1 MKRQPRILAG
11 TAIGLLMASAPLGAY
26 PLQGG
31 VTSGGLHGAP
41 LVLAQAA
48 CAEGQS
54 AEECAQ
60 GGAEQPRK
68 KKREQQQQSESAP
81 ATEQAAPAETEQKP
95 RKKRQEL
102 QQMQSGQSDEAAPAE
117 QQLKPRKKRDQQQ
130 QTESAPAE
138 QGGQPATEEQQFNPR
153 KKKREQQTE
162 AAPADQ
168 GGQPATEEQQ
178 PRKKKRN
185 QQVESAPAEQPAEQ
199 AAPDQQQQLRK
210 KKLNQQQQSETAPA
224 EQATPDQQQLR
235 KKKLNQQQQSETAP
249 AEQATPDQQQLRKK
263 KLNQQQG
270 ETAPAEQAAPD
281 QQQLRKK
288 KLNQQQQEA
297 APAEQPSEQPANDNQ
312 PGKQRKQA
320 QQPAEQSQTP
330 AEQTPAG
337 QGSRK
342 LKPLPVPGTAQA
354 PAETEQAPAQQEQP
368 SNQNKRQA
376 KKPLTEQPA
385 TGQQQPA
392 TGEQPANNQPA
403 NNNQPESGG
412 NAAQGAAPANPNEA
426 PVLDSQKDA
435 MRRHKGRQPASQNE
449 TGQAGAVQSGNQAEQ
464 QGGNQAGQQQ
474 GGEQAQ
480 RPAPVDQG
488 PPPTDDKSAQQA
500 IKPEKIVPVDQEKGK
515 RIELTPE
522 QVVRERRRPQGADVV
537 KQFGDRVILQFNNQT
552 FVESNEAPRITRGAR
567 DVYYEDLSD
576 GRTREIVE
584 RDNGVRVITIRN
596 RNGDVIRRSRIT
608 SDGREYVLSYV
619 DERYYNDVDEWR
631 DPGDDLPPMRLDI
644 PRRDYI
650 LDSEEVEDPD
660 EYYTFLEQP
669 PVERVQRLYSIDE
682 VKRSARVRDIARRI
696 DLDTLNFDFGSAT
709 ISDTEVQKLEGVAT
723 AMEKLL
729 KKNPAETF
737 LIEGHTDAVGTP
749 DANLALSDRRAEAV
763 AEALTNAFGIP
774 AENLTTQG
782 YGEEYLKV
790 NTPGPNRE
798 NRRVAIRRITSLVA
812 PVASNSEQQ

>member
-31 VTSGGLHGAP
+31 VASGSLHGAP

-60 GGAEQPRK
+60 AGQQGGEQPRK
-68 KKREQQQQSESAP
+68 RKRDQQQQGESAP
-81 ATEQAAPAETEQKP
+81 AEQAAPAESEQQP
-95 RKKRQEL
+95 RKKRHEQ
-102 QQMQSGQSDEAAPAE
+102 QQMESNQGEQAAPAE

-130 QTESAPAE
+130 QI
-138 QGGQPATEEQQFNPR
+138 
-153 KKKREQQTE
+153 E

-168 GGQPATEEQQ
+168 SGQPAAEEQQ
-178 PRKKKRN
+178 PRKKKR
-185 QQVESAPAEQPAEQ
+185 QQQQTETAPAEQPAEQ
-199 AAPDQQQQLRK
+199 AAPATDEQQPRRKKRQQQQT
-210 KKLNQQQQSETAPA
+210 ETAPA
-224 EQATPDQQQLR
+224 EQ
-235 KKKLNQQQQSETAP
+235 
-249 AEQATPDQQQLRKK
+249 
-263 KLNQQQG
+263 
-270 ETAPAEQAAPD
+270 PAEQAAPATD
-281 QQQLRKK
+281 EQQPRKK
-288 KLNQQQQEA
+288 KRQQQQIETAPAEPPAEQAAPANDNTPQDKLRRKKQQQTETAPTEQAPKTEAPAGEPAQQAEPQQNKQQA
-297 APAEQPSEQPANDNQ
+297 APAEGEQPQDKTKKRRKALGEQ
-312 PGKQRKQA
+312 PG
-320 QQPAEQSQTP
+320 
-330 AEQTPAG
+330 AG
-337 QGSRK
+337 QAVTG
-342 LKPLPVPGTAQA
+342 
-354 PAETEQAPAQQEQP
+354 EQP
-368 SNQNKRQA
+368 STK
-376 KKPLTEQPA
+376 QPSSEGQTT
-385 TGQQQPA
+385 TGGQPA
-392 TGEQPANNQPA
+392 TGEQPPAEGGANA
-403 NNNQPESGG
+403 GA
-412 NAAQGAAPANPNEA
+412 AAQGEAPANANEA

-435 MRRHKGRQPASQNE
+435 VRKRKGRQPAGQNE
-449 TGQAGAVQSGNQAEQ
+449 NGQASGEQGGSQAGQQGGNQAEQ
-464 QGGNQAGQQQ
+464 QGGQ
-474 GGEQAQ
+474 QAQ

-488 PPPTDDKSAQQA
+488 PPPTDDKTAQQA
-500 IKPEKIVPVDQEKGK
+500 IQPEKIVPATEEKGK
-515 RIELTPE
+515 RIDRTPE
-522 QVVRERRRPQGADVV
+522 DFARERRRPQGADVV

-567 DVYYEDLSD
+567 DVYYEDLSGD
-576 GRTREIVE
+576 RTREIVE
-584 RDNGVRVITIRN
+584 RDNGIRIITIRN

-608 SDGREYVLSYV
+608 PDGHEYVLSYV

-650 LDSEEVEDPD
+650 LDSEDVESDD
-660 EYYTFLEQP
+660 DYYNFLEQP
-669 PVERVQRLYSIDE
+669 PVEKVTRLYSIDE

-709 ISDTEVQKLEGVAT
+709 ISDTEVQKLDGVAN

-812 PVASNSEQQ
+812 PVASNNEQ

>member
-31 VTSGGLHGAP
+31 VASGSLHGAP
-41 LVLAQAA
+41 LILAQAA

-60 GGAEQPRK
+60 AGGGQQGEQPRK
-68 KKREQQQQSESAP
+68 RKREQQQQSESAP
-81 ATEQAAPAETEQKP
+81 AEQAAPAESEQQP
-95 RKKRQEL
+95 RKKRHE
-102 QQMQSGQSDEAAPAE
+102 QQQTDNGQSGEAAPAE
-117 QQLKPRKKRDQQQ
+117 QQFKPRKKRDQQQ
-130 QTESAPAE
+130 QIEAAPVD
-138 QGGQPATEEQQFNPR
+138 QGGQPATDEQPIKPR
-153 KKKREQQTE
+153 KKRDQQQQIE

-168 GGQPATEEQQ
+168 GGQPATDEQQ

-185 QQVESAPAEQPAEQ
+185 QQQIEAAPADQQPAEQ
-199 AAPDQQQQLRK
+199 VAPAAGNQQQNDQQQGNQGRK
-210 KKLNQQQQSETAPA
+210 KRKHDQQQSEPAGQTGEQVAPTDQTA
-224 EQATPDQQQLR
+224 
-235 KKKLNQQQQSETAP
+235 
-249 AEQATPDQQQLRKK
+249 
-263 KLNQQQG
+263 
-270 ETAPAEQAAPD
+270 
-281 QQQLRKK
+281 
-288 KLNQQQQEA
+288 
-297 APAEQPSEQPANDNQ
+297 PANDNQ
-312 PGKQRKQA
+312 QGGNQGRKKHRQNQQNEAAPAGEPVPQAEPLQNGEQPVQGEQTQDKKKRGKKPA
-320 QQPAEQSQTP
+320 AEQPANGEQPVTGEQP
-330 AEQTPAG
+330 ANGEQTKTG
-337 QGSRK
+337 R
-342 LKPLPVPGTAQA
+342 
-354 PAETEQAPAQQEQP
+354 
-368 SNQNKRQA
+368 
-376 KKPLTEQPA
+376 QPA
-385 TGQQQPA
+385 TGEQQPG
-392 TGEQPANNQPA
+392 TGEQPANNNQPA
-403 NNNQPESGG
+403 NGG
-412 NAAQGAAPANPNEA
+412 NAAQGETANPNEA

-435 MRRHKGRQPASQNE
+435 VRKHRGRNDNGQNGGAQNDN
-449 TGQAGAVQSGNQAEQ
+449 GQAGNGQKT
-464 QGGNQAGQQQ
+464 NQAGQRQ

-567 DVYYEDLSD
+567 DVYYEDLSG

-584 RDNGVRVITIRN
+584 RDNGVRIITIRN
-596 RNGDVIRRSRIT
+596 RNGDVIRRSRVT

-812 PVASNSEQQ
+812 PVASNSDQQ

>member
-26 PLQGG
+26 PLQADFG
-31 VTSGGLHGAP
+31 TSRGAP
-41 LVLAQAA
+41 LILAQSS

-60 GGAEQPRK
+60 GGQQGEAEQPRK
-68 KKREQQQQSESAP
+68 KKREQQQQTESAP
-81 ATEQAAPAETEQKP
+81 AEQPAEPEQKP
-95 RKKRQEL
+95 RRKRQEQ
-102 QQMQSGQSDEAAPAE
+102 QQMNTGQAEEAAPAE

-130 QTESAPAE
+130 QI
-138 QGGQPATEEQQFNPR
+138 
-153 KKKREQQTE
+153 E

-168 GGQPATEEQQ
+168 GGAPVTEEQQPRKKKRQQQQTETAPAEQPAEQAAPNEEQQ

-185 QQVESAPAEQPAEQ
+185 QQQQTETAPAEQPAEQ
-199 AAPDQQQQLRK
+199 AAPANDNMPQDKLRRKKRQQQT
-210 KKLNQQQQSETAPA
+210 ETAPA
-224 EQATPDQQQLR
+224 EQAPKTEAPAGEAQQAEPQQN
-235 KKKLNQQQQSETAP
+235 NQQ
-249 AEQATPDQQQLRKK
+249 
-263 KLNQQQG
+263 
-270 ETAPAEQAAPD
+270 
-281 QQQLRKK
+281 
-288 KLNQQQQEA
+288 A
-297 APAEQPSEQPANDNQ
+297 APAEGEQPLDKTKKRRKPLGEQ
-312 PGKQRKQA
+312 PGTGQA
-320 QQPAEQSQTP
+320 VT
-330 AEQTPAG
+330 G
-337 QGSRK
+337 
-342 LKPLPVPGTAQA
+342 
-354 PAETEQAPAQQEQP
+354 EQP
-368 SNQNKRQA
+368 STKQPSSEGQA
-376 KKPLTEQPA
+376 T
-385 TGQQQPA
+385 TGGQPA
-392 TGEQPANNQPA
+392 TGEQPPA
-403 NNNQPESGG
+403 EGG
-412 NAAQGAAPANPNEA
+412 AKGGTAAQGEAPANANEA
-426 PVLDSQKDA
+426 PILDSQKDVV
-435 MRRHKGRQPASQNE
+435 RKRKGRQPAGQNE
-449 TGQAGAVQSGNQAEQ
+449 NGQAGGV
-464 QGGNQAGQQQ
+464 QGGNQAGQQ
-474 GGEQAQ
+474 GGQQAQ

-488 PPPTDDKSAQQA
+488 PPPTDDKAAQQE
-500 IKPEKIVPVDQEKGK
+500 IKPEKLVPVTEEKGK

-522 QVVRERRRPQGADVV
+522 QVVRDRRRPQGADVV

-567 DVYYEDLSD
+567 DVYYEDLPR

-584 RDNGVRVITIRN
+584 RDNGVKIITIRN
-596 RNGDVIRRSRIT
+596 RNGDVVRRSRIMP
-608 SDGREYVLSYV
+608 DGREYVLSYV
-619 DERYYNDVDEWR
+619 DERYYSDVDEWR

-763 AEALTNAFGIP
+763 AEALTSAFGIP
-774 AENLTTQG
+774 AENLTSQG

-812 PVASNSEQQ
+812 PVASNNEQ

>member
-31 VTSGGLHGAP
+31 AAFGSLHGAP

-60 GGAEQPRK
+60 GGAEQPKK
-68 KKREQQQQSESAP
+68 KKREQQQSESAP

-95 RKKRQEL
+95 RKKRQE
-102 QQMQSGQSDEAAPAE
+102 QQQIDNGQSGEAAPAE
-117 QQLKPRKKRDQQQ
+117 QQFKPRKKRDQQQ
-130 QTESAPAE
+130 QI
-138 QGGQPATEEQQFNPR
+138 
-153 KKKREQQTE
+153 E

-168 GGQPATEEQQ
+168 GGQPATDEQQFKPRKKRDQQQQIEAAPADQGGQPATDEQ

-185 QQVESAPAEQPAEQ
+185 QQIEAAPADQQPTEQVAPA
-199 AAPDQQQQLRK
+199 AGDQQQGNQGK
-210 KKLNQQQQSETAPA
+210 KKRKHDQQQGEPAGQIGEQVAPTDQTAPA
-224 EQATPDQQQLR
+224 NDNQQGGNQF
-235 KKKLNQQQQSETAP
+235 KKKHKQN
-249 AEQATPDQQQLRKK
+249 
-263 KLNQQQG
+263 QQG
-270 ETAPAEQAAPD
+270 ETAPAEQTQTNEPGKKPAQAGEPAPQAEPLQTGEQPAQGGETQD
-281 QQQLRKK
+281 KK
-288 KLNQQQQEA
+288 KRGKKL
-297 APAEQPSEQPANDNQ
+297 SEQPAT
-312 PGKQRKQA
+312 G
-320 QQPAEQSQTP
+320 QQPATGEQPTTG
-330 AEQTPAG
+330 EQT
-337 QGSRK
+337 QGGK
-342 LKPLPVPGTAQA
+342 QFG
-354 PAETEQAPAQQEQP
+354 
-368 SNQNKRQA
+368 
-376 KKPLTEQPA
+376 KKPLTEQPTTGEQPA
-385 TGQQQPA
+385 TGQKPA
-392 TGEQPANNQPA
+392 TGEQPANNNQPA
-403 NNNQPESGG
+403 NGG
-412 NAAQGAAPANPNEA
+412 NAAQGEAPANPNEA
-426 PVLDSQKDA
+426 PILDSQKDVI
-435 MRRHKGRQPASQNE
+435 RKHKGRNDLGQNGG
-449 TGQAGAVQSGNQAEQ
+449 GQAGAAQTENGQNA
-464 QGGNQAGQQQ
+464 NQAGQQQ

-480 RPAPVDQG
+480 KPAPVDQG
-488 PPPTDDKSAQQA
+488 PPPADDKSAQQA

-515 RIELTPE
+515 RIDLTPE
-522 QVVRERRRPQGADVV
+522 QVIRERRRPQGADVV

-567 DVYYEDLSD
+567 DVYYEDLSG
-576 GRTREIVE
+576 GRTRETVE
-584 RDNGVRVITIRN
+584 RDNGVRVVTIRN
-596 RNGDVIRRSRIT
+596 RYGDVIQRSRVMP
-608 SDGREYVLSYV
+608 DGREYILSYV
-619 DERYYNDVDEWR
+619 DERQYQDDGDWR
-631 DPGDDLPPMRLDI
+631 DPGDDLPPMRLTI

-650 LDSEEVEDPD
+650 LDSQDVESDD
-660 EYYTFLEQP
+660 DYYTFLEQP

-709 ISDTEVQKLEGVAT
+709 ISDTEVQKLDGVAS

-749 DANLALSDRRAEAV
+749 EANLALSDRRAEAV

-812 PVASNSEQQ
+812 PVASNSEQ

>member
-31 VTSGGLHGAP
+31 AASGSLHGAP

-68 KKREQQQQSESAP
+68 RKREQQQQSESAP
-81 ATEQAAPAETEQKP
+81 ATEQAAPAEPEQKP
-95 RKKRQEL
+95 RRKRQEQ
-102 QQMQSGQSDEAAPAE
+102 QQMDNGQSGEAAPAE
-117 QQLKPRKKRDQQQ
+117 QQFKPRKKRDQ
-130 QTESAPAE
+130 
-138 QGGQPATEEQQFNPR
+138 
-153 KKKREQQTE
+153 QQTE

-168 GGQPATEEQQ
+168 GGQPATDEQQ
-178 PRKKKRN
+178 FKPRKKRDQLQQTEAAPADQGGQPATDEQQLRKKKRN
-185 QQVESAPAEQPAEQ
+185 QQKEAAPAEQPAEQ
-199 AAPDQQQQLRK
+199 AAPAATDQLQGDQQGNQGRKKRKRDQQQGEPAGQAGEQVAPAEQTAPANDNQQGGNQLRK
-210 KKLNQQQQSETAPA
+210 KHKQN
-224 EQATPDQQQLR
+224 
-235 KKKLNQQQQSETAP
+235 
-249 AEQATPDQQQLRKK
+249 
-263 KLNQQQG
+263 QQG
-270 ETAPAEQAAPD
+270 ETAPAEQTQTNEPAKKPAPAGEPVPQAKPLQNGEQPVQGEQAQD
-281 QQQLRKK
+281 KK
-288 KLNQQQQEA
+288 KRGKKPA
-297 APAEQPSEQPANDNQ
+297 AEQPAN
-312 PGKQRKQA
+312 G
-320 QQPAEQSQTP
+320 E
-330 AEQTPAG
+330 
-337 QGSRK
+337 
-342 LKPLPVPGTAQA
+342 
-354 PAETEQAPAQQEQP
+354 
-368 SNQNKRQA
+368 
-376 KKPLTEQPA
+376 
-385 TGQQQPA
+385 QPA
-392 TGEQPANNQPA
+392 TGEQTKTGQPATGEQQPGTGNQPA
-403 NNNQPESGG
+403 NNSEPANGG
-412 NAAQGAAPANPNEA
+412 NAAQGETANPNEA

-435 MRRHKGRQPASQNE
+435 FRKRRGGQNGGVQTGGAQTE
-449 TGQAGAVQSGNQAEQ
+449 NGQAGNGRNA
-464 QGGNQAGQQQ
+464 NQAGQQ
-474 GGEQAQ
+474 GGQQAQ
-480 RPAPVDQG
+480 QPAPVDQG
-488 PPPTDDKSAQQA
+488 PPPTDDKTAQQA
-500 IKPEKIVPVDQEKGK
+500 IQPEKIAPVTEEKGK
-515 RIELTPE
+515 RVDLTP
-522 QVVRERRRPQGADVV
+522 QDVVRERRRPQGADVV
-537 KQFGDRVILQFNNQT
+537 KQLGDRVILQFNNQT

-567 DVYYEDLSD
+567 DVYYEDLSG

-584 RDNGVRVITIRN
+584 RDNGVRIVTIRN
-596 RNGDVIRRSRIT
+596 RNGDVVRRSRIT
-608 SDGREYVLSYV
+608 PDGREYVLSYV

-631 DPGDDLPPMRLDI
+631 DPGDDLPPMRLDM

-650 LDSEEVEDPD
+650 LDSEDVESDD
-660 EYYTFLEQP
+660 DYYTFLEQP
-669 PVERVQRLYSIDE
+669 PVEKVQRLYSIDE

-709 ISDTEVQKLEGVAT
+709 ISDTEVQKLDGVAS

-812 PVASNSEQQ
+812 PVASNSDQQ

>member
-81 ATEQAAPAETEQKP
+81 ATEQAAPAESEQKP

-138 QGGQPATEEQQFNPR
+138 QGGQPATEEQQLKPR
-153 KKKREQQTE
+153 KKREQQTE

-185 QQVESAPAEQPAEQ
+185 QQAESAPAEQPAEQ

-210 KKLNQQQQSETAPA
+210 KKLNQQQSETAPA
-224 EQATPDQQQLR
+224 GQATPDQ
-235 KKKLNQQQQSETAP
+235 
-249 AEQATPDQQQLRKK
+249 QQQLRKK

-281 QQQLRKK
+281 QQQQLRKK

-297 APAEQPSEQPANDNQ
+297 VPAEQPPEQPANDNQ

-320 QQPAEQSQTP
+320 QQPAEQNQTP

-376 KKPLTEQPA
+376 KKPLGEQPA

-403 NNNQPESGG
+403 NNNQPENGG

-435 MRRHKGRQPASQNE
+435 MRRHKGRQPAGQNE
-449 TGQAGAVQSGNQAEQ
+449 TGQAGAEQSGNQAEQ
-464 QGGNQAGQQQ
+464 QGGNQAGQQAGQ
-474 GGEQAQ
+474 QAQ

-515 RIELTPE
+515 RIELTPD

-584 RDNGVRVITIRN
+584 RDNGVRIITIRN

-650 LDSEEVEDPD
+650 LDSEEVQDPD

>member
-1 MKRQPRILAG
+1 
-11 TAIGLLMASAPLGAY
+11 MASAPLGAY

-31 VTSGGLHGAP
+31 VASGSLHGAP
-41 LVLAQAA
+41 LILAQAA

-60 GGAEQPRK
+60 AGGGQQGEQPRK
-68 KKREQQQQSESAP
+68 RKREQQQQSESAP
-81 ATEQAAPAETEQKP
+81 AEQAAPAESEQQP
-95 RKKRQEL
+95 RKKRHE
-102 QQMQSGQSDEAAPAE
+102 QQQTDNGQSGEAAPAE
-117 QQLKPRKKRDQQQ
+117 QQFKPRKKRDQQQ
-130 QTESAPAE
+130 QIEAAPVD
-138 QGGQPATEEQQFNPR
+138 QGGQPATDEQPIKPR
-153 KKKREQQTE
+153 KKRDQQQQIE

-168 GGQPATEEQQ
+168 GGQPATDEQQ

-185 QQVESAPAEQPAEQ
+185 QQQIEAAPADQQPAEQ
-199 AAPDQQQQLRK
+199 VAPAAGNQQQNDQQQGNQGRK
-210 KKLNQQQQSETAPA
+210 KRKHDQQQSEPAGQTGEQVAPTDQTA
-224 EQATPDQQQLR
+224 
-235 KKKLNQQQQSETAP
+235 
-249 AEQATPDQQQLRKK
+249 
-263 KLNQQQG
+263 
-270 ETAPAEQAAPD
+270 
-281 QQQLRKK
+281 
-288 KLNQQQQEA
+288 
-297 APAEQPSEQPANDNQ
+297 PANDNQ
-312 PGKQRKQA
+312 QGGNQGRKKHRQNQQNEAAPAGEPVPQAEPLQNGEQPVQGEQTQDKKKRGKKPA
-320 QQPAEQSQTP
+320 AEQPANGEQPVTGEQP
-330 AEQTPAG
+330 ANGEQTKTG
-337 QGSRK
+337 R
-342 LKPLPVPGTAQA
+342 
-354 PAETEQAPAQQEQP
+354 
-368 SNQNKRQA
+368 
-376 KKPLTEQPA
+376 QPA
-385 TGQQQPA
+385 TGEQQPG
-392 TGEQPANNQPA
+392 TGEQPANNNQPA
-403 NNNQPESGG
+403 NGG
-412 NAAQGAAPANPNEA
+412 NAAQGETANPNEA

-435 MRRHKGRQPASQNE
+435 VRKHRGRNDNGQNGGAQNDN
-449 TGQAGAVQSGNQAEQ
+449 GQAGNGQKT
-464 QGGNQAGQQQ
+464 NQAGQRQ

-567 DVYYEDLSD
+567 DVYYEDLSG

-584 RDNGVRVITIRN
+584 RDNGVRIITIRN
-596 RNGDVIRRSRIT
+596 RNGDVIRRSRVT

-812 PVASNSEQQ
+812 PVASNSDQQ

>member
-26 PLQGG
+26 PLQADFG
-31 VTSGGLHGAP
+31 TSRGAP
-41 LVLAQAA
+41 LILAQSN

-60 GGAEQPRK
+60 GGQQGEQPRK
-68 KKREQQQQSESAP
+68 KKREQVQQTESAP
-81 ATEQAAPAETEQKP
+81 AEQPAEPEQKP
-95 RKKRQEL
+95 RRKRQDQ
-102 QQMQSGQSDEAAPAE
+102 QQMDTGQAEQAAPAE

-130 QTESAPAE
+130 I
-138 QGGQPATEEQQFNPR
+138 
-153 KKKREQQTE
+153 E

-168 GGQPATEEQQ
+168 GGQPAVDEQQINPRKKKRDQQQQIEAAPADQGSAPVTDEQQ
-178 PRKKKRN
+178 PRKKKRQL
-185 QQVESAPAEQPAEQ
+185 QQTETAPAEQPAEQ
-199 AAPDQQQQLRK
+199 AAPATDEQQPRK
-210 KKLNQQQQSETAPA
+210 KKRNQLQQTETAPA
-224 EQATPDQQQLR
+224 EQ
-235 KKKLNQQQQSETAP
+235 
-249 AEQATPDQQQLRKK
+249 
-263 KLNQQQG
+263 
-270 ETAPAEQAAPD
+270 PAEQAAPAND
-281 QQQLRKK
+281 NLPQDKLRKK
-288 KLNQQQQEA
+288 KRDLRQQTETAPTGQAPKIEAPAGEPAPQVEPQQNNQQA
-297 APAEQPSEQPANDNQ
+297 APAEGEQPLDKTKKRRKALGQQ
-312 PGKQRKQA
+312 PGTGQA
-320 QQPAEQSQTP
+320 VT
-330 AEQTPAG
+330 G
-337 QGSRK
+337 
-342 LKPLPVPGTAQA
+342 
-354 PAETEQAPAQQEQP
+354 EQP
-368 SNQNKRQA
+368 STKQPSSEGQA
-376 KKPLTEQPA
+376 T
-385 TGQQQPA
+385 TGGQPA
-392 TGEQPANNQPA
+392 TGEQPAEGGA
-403 NNNQPESGG
+403 NAGA
-412 NAAQGAAPANPNEA
+412 AAQGQAPANANEA
-426 PVLDSQKDA
+426 PIFDSQKDVV
-435 MRRHKGRQPASQNE
+435 RKRKGRQPAGQNE
-449 TGQAGAVQSGNQAEQ
+449 SGQAGVEQGGTGQTGNQTEQ
-464 QGGNQAGQQQ
+464 LQGQQ
-474 GGEQAQ
+474 AQ
-480 RPAPVDQG
+480 TPAPVDQG
-488 PPPTDDKSAQQA
+488 PPPTDDKAAQQE
-500 IKPEKIVPVDQEKGK
+500 IQPEKFVPVTEEKGK

-522 QVVRERRRPQGADVV
+522 QVVRDRRRPQGADVV

-567 DVYYEDLSD
+567 NVYYEDLSG

-584 RDNGVRVITIRN
+584 RDNGIQIVTIRN

-608 SDGREYVLSYV
+608 PDGHEYVLSYV

-644 PRRDYI
+644 SRRDYI

-812 PVASNSEQQ
+812 PVASNNEQ

>member
-1 MKRQPRILAG
+1 
-11 TAIGLLMASAPLGAY
+11 MASAPLGAY

-31 VTSGGLHGAP
+31 VASGGLHGTP

-60 GGAEQPRK
+60 AGQQGEQPRK

-81 ATEQAAPAETEQKP
+81 AGQAAPAESEQKP
-95 RKKRQEL
+95 SKKRQEL
-102 QQMQSGQSDEAAPAE
+102 QQTQSGQSGEAAPAE
-117 QQLKPRKKRDQQQ
+117 QQLKPRKKREQQQ
-130 QTESAPAE
+130 QTE
-138 QGGQPATEEQQFNPR
+138 T
-153 KKKREQQTE
+153 
-162 AAPADQ
+162 APADQ

-185 QQVESAPAEQPAEQ
+185 QAESAPAEQPAEQ
-199 AAPDQQQQLRK
+199 VAPDQQQQLRK

-224 EQATPDQQQLR
+224 EQVAPEQQQQLRKKKLGQQQQGETAPTEQVAPEQQQQLRKKKLGQQQQGETAPAEQVAPEQQQQLR
-235 KKKLNQQQQSETAP
+235 KKKLNQQQQ
-249 AEQATPDQQQLRKK
+249 
-263 KLNQQQG
+263 
-270 ETAPAEQAAPD
+270 
-281 QQQLRKK
+281 
-288 KLNQQQQEA
+288 A

-312 PGKQRKQA
+312 AGKKRKQG
-320 QQPAEQSQTP
+320 QQPAEQGQTP
-330 AEQTPAG
+330 AEQAPAG
-337 QGSRK
+337 K
-342 LKPLPVPGTAQA
+342 LKPLPVPGTEQA
-354 PAETEQAPAQQEQP
+354 PAGTEQAPAQEEQP

-385 TGQQQPA
+385 TGQQQPS
-392 TGEQPANNQPA
+392 TGEQPANNNQPA
-403 NNNQPESGG
+403 TGG
-412 NAAQGAAPANPNEA
+412 NAAQGEAPANPNEA
-426 PVLDSQKDA
+426 PLLDSQKDVL
-435 MRRHKGRQPASQNE
+435 RRHKGRQPAAQNE
-449 TGQAGAVQSGNQAEQ
+449 DGQVEQGGGNQAEQ
-464 QGGNQAGQQQ
+464 QGGQ
-474 GGEQAQ
+474 QAQ
-480 RPAPVDQG
+480 KQAPVNQG
-488 PPPTDDKSAQQA
+488 PPPTDDKTAQQA
-500 IKPEKIVPVDQEKGK
+500 IKPEKIVPLTEEKGK
-515 RIELTPE
+515 RIDLTPE

-552 FVESNEAPRITRGAR
+552 FVESNEAPRITRGAK
-567 DVYYEDLSD
+567 DVYYEDLSGD
-576 GRTREIVE
+576 RTRETVE
-584 RDNGVRVITIRN
+584 RGNGIRVVTIRN
-596 RNGDVIRRSRIT
+596 RYGDVIQRSRVMP
-608 SDGREYVLSYV
+608 DGREYILSYV
-619 DERYYNDVDEWR
+619 DERQYQDDGDWR

-650 LDSEEVEDPD
+650 LDSEDVESDD
-660 EYYTFLEQP
+660 DYYNFLEQP
-669 PVERVQRLYSIDE
+669 PVEKVQRLYSIDE

-709 ISDTEVQKLEGVAT
+709 ISDTEVQKLDGVAN
-723 AMEKLL
+723 AIEKLL

-812 PVASNSEQQ
+812 PVASNSDQQ

>member
-31 VTSGGLHGAP
+31 IASGSLHGVP

-60 GGAEQPRK
+60 AGGGQQGEQPRRR
-68 KKREQQQQSESAP
+68 KREQQQQSESAP
-81 ATEQAAPAETEQKP
+81 AGEQAAPAESEQKP
-95 RKKRQEL
+95 RKKRQEQ
-102 QQMQSGQSDEAAPAE
+102 QQMDNGQSGEAAPAE
-117 QQLKPRKKRDQQQ
+117 QQFKPRKKRDQQQ
-130 QTESAPAE
+130 QI
-138 QGGQPATEEQQFNPR
+138 
-153 KKKREQQTE
+153 E

-168 GGQPATEEQQ
+168 GGQPATDEQPTKPRKKRDQQQQIEAAPADQGGQPATDEQQ

-185 QQVESAPAEQPAEQ
+185 QQQI
-199 AAPDQQQQLRK
+199 
-210 KKLNQQQQSETAPA
+210 
-224 EQATPDQQQLR
+224 
-235 KKKLNQQQQSETAP
+235 
-249 AEQATPDQQQLRKK
+249 
-263 KLNQQQG
+263 
-270 ETAPAEQAAPD
+270 
-281 QQQLRKK
+281 
-288 KLNQQQQEA
+288 EA
-297 APAEQPSEQPANDNQ
+297 APAEQPAQQVAPAATDQQQTDQQQGNQGRKKRKHDQQQSEPAGQTGEQVAPTEQTAPANDNQQGGNQGRKKHRQDQQNETAPAGQTPTEQTQKTAPAGEPVPQAQPLQNGEQPAPGEQTLDKKKRGKKPTSEQPAN
-312 PGKQRKQA
+312 G
-320 QQPAEQSQTP
+320 E
-330 AEQTPAG
+330 
-337 QGSRK
+337 
-342 LKPLPVPGTAQA
+342 
-354 PAETEQAPAQQEQP
+354 
-368 SNQNKRQA
+368 
-376 KKPLTEQPA
+376 
-385 TGQQQPA
+385 QPA
-392 TGEQPANNQPA
+392 TGEQPALGEQPKTGEQTKTGRKPLTGEQQPVIGEQPANGNQPA
-403 NNNQPESGG
+403 NNNQPANGG
-412 NAAQGAAPANPNEA
+412 NAAQGETANPNEA
-426 PVLDSQKDA
+426 PILDSQKDA
-435 MRRHKGRQPASQNE
+435 VRKHRRNDNRQNGGAQTGGAQTEN
-449 TGQAGAVQSGNQAEQ
+449 GQAGNGQNANR
-464 QGGNQAGQQQ
+464 AGQQQ

-480 RPAPVDQG
+480 QPAPVDQG
-488 PPPTDDKSAQQA
+488 PPPTDDKTAQQA
-500 IKPEKIVPVDQEKGK
+500 IQPEKIAPVTEEKGK
-515 RIELTPE
+515 RVELTP
-522 QVVRERRRPQGADVV
+522 QDVVRERRRPQGADVV

-567 DVYYEDLSD
+567 DVYYEDLSG

-584 RDNGVRVITIRN
+584 RDNGVRIVTIRN
-596 RNGDVIRRSRIT
+596 RNGDVVRRSRIMP
-608 SDGREYVLSYV
+608 DGREYVLSYV

-650 LDSEEVEDPD
+650 LDSEDVESDD
-660 EYYTFLEQP
+660 DYYTFLEQP

-709 ISDTEVQKLEGVAT
+709 ISDTEVQKLDGVAN
-723 AMEKLL
+723 AIEKLL